1 MLNRI
6 GKWFSLSTEET
17 LPSKVYTSFVGL
29 SLKENKLMQ
38 NELYAIKSVT
48 LAIQIKKKAF
58 RLIYTIPDFS
68 PSRKSYWIGL
78 LFTLESGKISTIAIL

>member
-48 LAIQIKKKAF
+48 LAIQI
-58 RLIYTIPDFS
+58 RRRHL
-68 PSRKSYWIGL
+68 G
-78 LFTLESGKISTIAIL
+78 LFTLYRTFLRLENHTGLASCLHLKAEKLVP